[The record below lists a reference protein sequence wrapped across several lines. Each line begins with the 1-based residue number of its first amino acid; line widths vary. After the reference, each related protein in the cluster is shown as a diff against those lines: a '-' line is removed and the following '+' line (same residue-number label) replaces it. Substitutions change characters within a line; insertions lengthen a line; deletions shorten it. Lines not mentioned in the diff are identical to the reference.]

1 ALELSAEDRAVMET
15 PAGKIVAAAIGK
27 NADAK
32 ETLHPKM
39 SLELD
44 LGLDSLGRAEV
55 FAALEAAL
63 GTELSADEAAK
74 ALTIADAIDL
84 VNEYGKGSE
93 LLSANA
99 GDIESAVDVHWGKLV

>member
-1 ALELSAEDRAVMET
+1 
-15 PAGKIVAAAIGK
+15 
-27 NADAK
+27 
-32 ETLHPKM
+32 TLHPKM

-63 GTELSADEAAK
+63 ETDLNADDAAK
-74 ALTIADAIDL
+74 ALTVSDAIDL

-99 GDIESAVDVHWGKLV
+99 GDIESAVDVHWGKLVRTADETLPEIQPILKRRPLFG